1 MKTTNLIILL
11 FLLSAFSVGIGLQSQ
26 DSEFVDSA
34 IDNASLVIENIN
46 LSFPT
51 DTKIPNA
58 KGVFKIVEAGV
69 KFGGVA
75 GMEVMR
81 TGIHFGRDNPQYF
94 DAMFIMKI
102 VKLIVILAIVS
113 LLIKPA
119 FYIIVFVGM
128 GIMWIF
134 NKRKDA
140 LGGVGEK

>member
-1 MKTTNLIILL
+1 MKTTNLIVLL
-11 FLLSAFSVGIGLQSQ
+11 FLLSAFAVGIGMQNQESVI
-26 DSEFVDSA
+26 VDSA
-34 IDNASLVIENIN
+34 IDNASFIIENIS

-51 DTKIPNA
+51 DTNIPNA
-58 KGVFKIVEAGV
+58 EGIFKIVEAGV

-102 VKLIVILAIVS
+102 VKLLVILAIVS

-119 FYIIVFVGM
+119 FYVIVFVGM

-140 LGGVGEK
+140 FGGKTE